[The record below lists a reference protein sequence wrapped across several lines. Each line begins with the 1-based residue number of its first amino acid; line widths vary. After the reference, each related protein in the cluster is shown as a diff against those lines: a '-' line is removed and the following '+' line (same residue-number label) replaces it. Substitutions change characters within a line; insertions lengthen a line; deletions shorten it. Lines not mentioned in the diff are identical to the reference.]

1 VIEHLVGR
9 QDQPRGAQV
18 HAVYL
23 SDQKGWSQDPP
34 LPRPCLRVDSG
45 GKVIS
50 PEISAYL
57 RPSKGKQLL
66 SFIPVP
72 TAVVYEQILTCC
84 SLGPCCSAVIAALSI
99 ALQIYEQKCRKV
111 RSRSTKCKI
120 FLMFPVL
127 PVFFRSKLLYA
138 LRFFLSYSTLN
149 FHSVHLCS
157 MRFSWLHTHSYLRT

>member
-1 VIEHLVGR
+1 MDAWLTNTIVENQLYLPNCQRVTLVESWRSGNAKSQLETVIEHLVGR

-127 PVFFRSKLLYA
+127 PVFF
-138 LRFFLSYSTLN
+138 
-149 FHSVHLCS
+149 
-157 MRFSWLHTHSYLRT
+157 